1 MAPQLII
8 DADMLV
14 YGPTS
19 THRQEIDWP
28 EATRDPEVTTIH
40 VDLVAARGHILSQVT
55 EWEWVFGAEP
65 GTSILCFSD
74 KSNWRKAVDPSY
86 KAHRK
91 GPKPPGFAKLVDW
104 CERTWKCERWEGLEA
119 DDVCGILGTRLD
131 DAILISGDKDFQT
144 IPCEQHDFNRDEPG
158 TTRIPTLE
166 EANRFHLVQSIA
178 GDPTDGY
185 VGCPGIGVER
195 AGPIIDGGKPTLL
208 RALLELPGIGPKK
221 AETIWSK
228 GEDFVAQTLRE
239 KHPNTVSIY
248 ARFLGGWVA
257 IVQTYLDNGL
267 TEADALRNAQL
278 AYILRDGDYD
288 AETGTVTAWQPEEVA
303 A

>member
-1 MAPQLII
+1 MTPQLII

-19 THRQEIDWP
+19 THRLEVDWP
-28 EATRDPEVTTIH
+28 EATQDPEVTTIH
-40 VDLVAARGHILSQVT
+40 VDLAAARGHILSLVS

-74 KSNWRKAVDPSY
+74 KQNWRKAIDPSY

-91 GPKPPGFAKLVDW
+91 GPKPPGYAKLVDW

-131 DAILISGDKDFQT
+131 NVILISGDKDFQT

-158 TTRIPTLE
+158 TTRIPTLKS
-166 EANRFHLVQSIA
+166 ANRFHLIQAIA

-185 VGCPGIGVER
+185 AGCPGIGAER
-195 AGPIIDGGKPTLL
+195 AGPILDGGEPMLR
-208 RALLELPGIGPKK
+208 RALLELPKV
-221 AETIWSK
+221 
-228 GEDFVAQTLRE
+228 GEKTADKMLAQGQDAVWGVLKER
-239 KHPNTVSIY
+239 HPDPDRVLLSF
-248 ARFLGGWVA
+248 RGGWTG
-257 IVQTYLDNGL
+257 IVQAFKSQGL

-278 AYILRDGDYD
+278 AYILRDENYNP
-288 AETGTVTAWQPEEVA
+288 ETGAVTTWQP
-303 A
+303 